1 MSSKAEE
8 LGGIST
14 RYTVMGHLGKPGTL
28 FGSLTCRKIIKVLGS
43 SVVLGIITV
52 SKEIRQALELI
63 DSIPLG
69 IYFAMWNNR
78 F

>member
-1 MSSKAEE
+1 MEE
-8 LGGIST
+8 FLLDILL
-14 RYTVMGHLGKPGTL
+14 MGHLGKPGTL

-43 SVVLGIITV
+43 SVVLGIITLI

-69 IYFAMWNNR
+69 IYFTMWNNR